1 MKLGFALP
9 QIGTEA
15 GPDGLIRAAGLAEK
29 LQYDSVW
36 VLERVLWPVRP
47 LDKYPAT
54 PDGSLP
60 EPYQFV
66 LDPIETLTYVAGITN
81 NVKLGTSVLV
91 APWHSPLLAARRLAT
106 LDVLSKG
113 RLLCGLGVGWSH
125 DEYAACGVPFANRE
139 ARMKE
144 WLEVLVAIWTQD
156 TVEYKGQYYTIPA
169 SKIGPKPVQKPHPPI
184 YQAAYT
190 PRALQ
195 RTGLFQGWNPT
206 PPPNWDWLQEQSTNL
221 RQIARQAGRN
231 PDSLEIVLRTF
242 PTVSKQPRSDSG
254 WLFTGIMAQIKDDA
268 KRAAELGVTH
278 IVMDLQFN
286 TSGLEAL
293 LQGVEQLR
301 ELA

>member
-9 QIGTEA
+9 QIGKNA
-15 GPDGLIRAAGLAEK
+15 GPDGLVKAAEVAEK

-36 VLERVLWPVRP
+36 VLERLMWPIKPV
-47 LDKYPAT
+47 DKYPVTA
-54 PDGSLP
+54 DGRLP
-60 EPYQFV
+60 ELYQTV
-66 LDPIETLTYVAGITN
+66 LDPIETLTYVAGITK

-91 APWHSPLLAARRLAT
+91 APYQSPLLAARRLAT
-106 LDVLSKG
+106 LDLLSKG
-113 RLLCGLGVGWSH
+113 RLLCGLGVGWSR

-144 WLEVLVAIWTQD
+144 WLDVVVAVWTQD
-156 TVEYKGQYYTIPA
+156 TVEYKGKYYTVPA

-190 PRALQ
+190 PRALE

-206 PPPNWDWLQEQSTNL
+206 PPPSWDWLREQTTKL
-221 RQIARQAGRN
+221 KEVARRAGRN
-231 PDSLEIVLRTF
+231 PDSLQTVLRTF
-242 PTVSKQPRSDSG
+242 LAVSDQPRGADG
-254 WLFTGIMAQIKDDA
+254 WLFTGTMAQIKDDT

-278 IVMDLQFN
+278 IVMDLQF
-286 TSGLEAL
+286 SIGELDPMMQAL
-293 LQGVEQLR
+293 HRLR